1 MTRETFHKA
10 IQLACDHESSITI
23 GGGEPT
29 LHPLFQEFLSYAV
42 WELASQS
49 NSQGSPA
56 VFLVT
61 NGSNEQAA
69 VTLAHLAERGV
80 IGCRL
85 SQDQYHDAS
94 MVTDRVRAAFR
105 RPQRDHYAP
114 SNFRDEYDCRDIE
127 KPLENFQVQRMGRG
141 KSWGGKSMKDG
152 CCGGLFCTP
161 RGNLYACECKRVK
174 LGTVAEP
181 QNVISEHLSSG
192 YCSQSQ
198 YYKDEIIPMMQ
209 ERDEWRAKK
218 EVVSLACI
226 GGEVDGIK
234 L

>member
-1 MTRETFHKA
+1 
-10 IQLACDHESSITI
+10 
-23 GGGEPT
+23 
-29 LHPLFQEFLSYAV
+29 
-42 WELASQS
+42 
-49 NSQGSPA
+49 
-56 VFLVT
+56 
-61 NGSNEQAA
+61 
-69 VTLAHLAERGV
+69 
-80 IGCRL
+80 
-85 SQDQYHDAS
+85 
-94 MVTDRVRAAFR
+94 
-105 RPQRDHYAP
+105 
-114 SNFRDEYDCRDIE
+114 
-127 KPLENFQVQRMGRG
+127 
-141 KSWGGKSMKDG
+141 MKDG

>member
-1 MTRETFHKA
+1 MH
-10 IQLACDHESSITI
+10 
-23 GGGEPT
+23 
-29 LHPLFQEFLSYAV
+29 AV

-49 NSQGSPA
+49 NSNGSPA

-61 NGSNEQAA
+61 NGSNESVAC
-69 VTLAHLAERGV
+69 TLAHLAERGV

-114 SNFRDEYDCRDIE
+114 ANFRDDYDCRDIE
-127 KPLENFQVQRMGRG
+127 KPLENFQVQQMGRG

-174 LGTVAEP
+174 LGTVQDP
-181 QNVISEHLSSG
+181 QDVISEHLTSG
-192 YCSQSQ
+192 YCSQSE
-198 YYKDEIIPMMQ
+198 YYKDEVAPMMQ
-209 ERDEWRAKK
+209 EHREWRQTKAAKAI
-218 EVVSLACI
+218 SAL
-226 GGEVDGIK
+226 GGEVECLGVK